1 MKGAFL
7 YKIYVIKLVLFL
19 FKKYFLNAE
28 YDNDYYALIMYNFY
42 MSKKAER
49 IIKDVNA
56 TMALEGMP
64 LSDFDIELISK
75 VIDGEIT
82 REEAIRLFNV
92 NLEWLFLK
100 SSIGYSY
107 KDKKE

>member
-1 MKGAFL
+1 
-7 YKIYVIKLVLFL
+7 
-19 FKKYFLNAE
+19 
-28 YDNDYYALIMYNFY
+28 MYNIY

-75 VIDGEIT
+75 VVDGEIT

-92 NLEWLFLK
+92 NLGIDE
-100 SSIGYSY
+100 
-107 KDKKE
+107 

>member
-1 MKGAFL
+1 
-7 YKIYVIKLVLFL
+7 
-19 FKKYFLNAE
+19 
-28 YDNDYYALIMYNFY
+28 MYNIY

-75 VIDGEIT
+75 VVDGEIT

-92 NLEWLFLK
+92 NLG
-100 SSIGYSY
+100 IDG
-107 KDKKE
+107 